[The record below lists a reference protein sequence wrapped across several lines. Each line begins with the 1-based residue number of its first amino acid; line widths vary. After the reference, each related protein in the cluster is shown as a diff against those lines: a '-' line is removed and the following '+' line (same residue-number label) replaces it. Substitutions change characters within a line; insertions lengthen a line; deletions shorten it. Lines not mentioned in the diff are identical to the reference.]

1 VTTIFERGQAAHAPR
16 SWLTD
21 RRAELGAAAV
31 TMLAVLATFGTS
43 LALRGLT
50 GASAGISVLGV
61 VLALTLSRVGRS
73 GQIERSGQVG
83 QVGRSGQV
91 GPDGRGGPRAMRL
104 LPLLVTPSVALLAS
118 EVADLSR
125 RHRTVGEVLFTAAV
139 SGAVWA
145 RRFGPVG
152 ARAGTLATLPFIA
165 LLVTPVPPGDGPA
178 SRLDLVAIA
187 LIAISWV
194 TIGRHAEARLFAPGP
209 PRRPARWER
218 PTATPA
224 AGRAAPPSTP
234 GAARRGRRLPASTR
248 MAIQLAVALGAAFAV
263 GRHVFGEHRS
273 WLVLTA
279 YLVHSGNRGRGDVAY
294 RCAQRLAGAAVGT
307 AAATVVAGRF
317 PAGDDVSIVLVF
329 VLLALGVWLR
339 SASYAYWTAC
349 VTGVLALLYGYY
361 GQAGSGLL
369 RERLAAV
376 ALGAAIGLAAA
387 WFVLPVRTGDVL
399 RRRIADLLAA
409 LTDYLV
415 VCQTGRSRVPRPN
428 RAPPEV
434 MRAALGAAHDQLE
447 TAFDQLA
454 LVAPPLRAHR
464 ALTRPPRR
472 HRRPG
477 QPIRPHRYDA
487 VAALLACRPVLRAL
501 TRELDDRGTPPG
513 PAARRDIARA
523 RTAVVETRRAM
534 GRAAAAAARR

>member
-1 VTTIFERGQAAHAPR
+1 MTTIFERGRAARAPG
-16 SWLTD
+16 SPSVD
-21 RRAELGAAAV
+21 RRTELRAAAV
-31 TMLAVLATFGTS
+31 TMGAVLATFGTS

-61 VLALTLSRVGRS
+61 VLALTLSRVGRG
-73 GQIERSGQVG
+73 GQ
-83 QVGRSGQV
+83 
-91 GPDGRGGPRAMRL
+91 DGPRATRL

-152 ARAGTLATLPFIA
+152 TWAGTLATLPFIA
-165 LLVTPVPPGDGPA
+165 LLVTPVPPGEGPT
-178 SRLDLVAIA
+178 SRLNLVAIA
-187 LIAISWV
+187 LIAIGWV
-194 TIGRHAEARLFAPGP
+194 TIARHAEARLFAPGP
-209 PRRPARWER
+209 PRRPARREQ
-218 PTATPA
+218 PTARPVA
-224 AGRAAPPSTP
+224 ADRTAPPSAP
-234 GAARRGRRLPASTR
+234 GVAPPSAPGIARRRRRLPASTR
-248 MAIQLAVALGAAFAV
+248 MAVQLAVALGAAFAV

-317 PAGDDVSIVLVF
+317 PAGDDVSIVLIF

-361 GQAGSGLL
+361 GQTGTGLL

-376 ALGAAIGLAAA
+376 VLGAAIGLAAA

-415 VCQTGRSRVPRPN
+415 VCQTGRARMPRPS
-428 RAPPEV
+428 RTTPEV
-434 MRAALGAAHDQLE
+434 MRAALADAHDRLE

-464 ALTRPPRR
+464 ALTRRPRR

-477 QPIRPHRYDA
+477 QAIRPHRYDA
-487 VAALLACRPVLRAL
+487 VAALLACRPALCAL
-501 TRELDDRGTPPG
+501 TRELDARGAPPG
-513 PAARRDIARA
+513 PVARRDIARA
-523 RTAVVETRRAM
+523 RTIVVETRRAM
-534 GRAAAAAARR
+534 GRAAAAAARH

>member
-1 VTTIFERGQAAHAPR
+1 MTTIVAGRQAARAPGSR
-16 SWLTD
+16 SVD
-21 RRAELGAAAV
+21 RRADLRAAV
-31 TMLAVLATFGTS
+31 VTMGAVLATFGTS
-43 LALRGLT
+43 LALRALT
-50 GASAGISVLGV
+50 GASAGLSVIGV
-61 VLALTLSRVGRS
+61 VLALTLSRVGRG
-73 GQIERSGQVG
+73 GQGGRVG
-83 QVGRSGQV
+83 Q
-91 GPDGRGGPRAMRL
+91 PGPRATWL

-139 SGAVWA
+139 SGAVWT

-152 ARAGTLATLPFIA
+152 TRAGSLATLPFIA
-165 LLVTPVPPGDGPA
+165 LLVTPVPPGQGAA

-187 LIAISWV
+187 LVAIGWV
-194 TIGRHAEARLFAPGP
+194 TIGRHAEARLFAPDQPRP
-209 PRRPARWER
+209 PRPPYRPPHPSPRRDRPA
-218 PTATPA
+218 
-224 AGRAAPPSTP
+224 GR
-234 GAARRGRRLPASTR
+234 RRRLPASTR
-248 MAIQLAVALGAAFAV
+248 MAIQLAVALGTAFAV

-317 PAGDDVSIVLVF
+317 PGGDDTSIVLVF

-361 GQAGSGLL
+361 GQAGTGLL

-387 WFVLPVRTGDVL
+387 WVVLPVRTGDVL

-415 VCQTGRSRVPRPN
+415 VCQTGRSHVPRP
-428 RAPPEV
+428 RGPAPPGPNRTSPEI
-434 MRAALGAAHDQLE
+434 MRAALADAYDRLE
-447 TAFDQLA
+447 SAFDQLA
-454 LVAPPLRAHR
+454 QVAPPLRAHR
-464 ALTRPPRR
+464 ALTRPPHRLRR

-477 QPIRPHRYDA
+477 RALRPDRYDA
-487 VAALLACRPVLRAL
+487 VEALLACRPALRAL
-501 TRELDDRGTPPG
+501 TRELDARGTPPG
-513 PAARRDIARA
+513 PAARRDIAGA
-523 RTAVVETRRAM
+523 RTAVVETRRAL
-534 GRAAAAAARR
+534 GRAAAAARR